1 MSVGRIG
8 ARAGVIAAGV
18 LASVA
23 LMAAPSWANG
33 VPNPNPTG
41 GNREQAH
48 ECQGT
53 ITTATGVVEKW
64 KTLTNP
70 MTGGKYESHD
80 ECVFVLADKLK

>member
-33 VPNPNPTG
+33 EPNPNPPG
-41 GNREQAH
+41 GNHNQAH
-48 ECQGT
+48 ACQGET
-53 ITTATGVVEKW
+53 YPGIFK
-64 KTLTNP
+64 
-70 MTGGKYESHD
+70 SHD
-80 ECVFVLADKLK
+80 ECVSSTADKLK